1 MDGAEEVL
9 SRRAYM
15 EGRFYTI
22 AVNPRQHRRLLLD
35 SIVMVSARS
44 IVSLLVSWRALRGPR
59 VSAVSAYSRAQALPV
74 RRAAPPPGG
83 DGGML
88 AAGPAGRAQRP
99 YRELRDE
106 CSIFGR
112 WSACSADSRP
122 PQPRRHSHPSS
133 SAALCARRVRAKNST
148 PAPSRPRFENPS
160 LRINA

>member
-59 VSAVSAYSRAQALPV
+59 VSAVSACSRAQALTA
-74 RRAAPPPGG
+74 RRDAPPPWS
-83 DGGML
+83 DCGMF

-112 WSACSADSRP
+112 WVAWFASPRATP
-122 PQPRRHSHPSS
+122 P
-133 SAALCARRVRAKNST
+133 RAH
-148 PAPSRPRFENPS
+148 
-160 LRINA
+160 